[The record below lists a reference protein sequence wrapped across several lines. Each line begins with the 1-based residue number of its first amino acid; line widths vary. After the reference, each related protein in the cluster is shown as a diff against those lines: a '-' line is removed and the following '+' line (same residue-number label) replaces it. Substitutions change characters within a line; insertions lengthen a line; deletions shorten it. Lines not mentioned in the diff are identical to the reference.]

1 MFRYFKNL
9 YTYRYLLYNL
19 TAREIKSRYKQSFL
33 GYFWV
38 ILNPLFQMLV
48 LAFVFSFFIRIP
60 VEFNIPYSV
69 FLYSGL
75 LPWTLFAQSIM
86 SATNSLIENET
97 LIKKVYFPRE
107 IIITSTVIAKI
118 YDFILASTI
127 FVGFLIYYKISIGV
141 IIFYYPLII
150 FIQVMFSLGLSF
162 IFSAVNLFYRDI
174 QYLLNTIILLWFYF
188 TPVIYP
194 IELIPDRYRFVFQ
207 LNPMS
212 VLINAQRRTIFGG
225 AELNYSSLLIAVLLS
240 LFIFQVGYMIFKK
253 LEGLF
258 ADVV

>member
-9 YTYRYLLYNL
+9 YKYRYLLYNL
-19 TAREIKSRYKQSFL
+19 TAREIKSRYKQSIL
-33 GYFWV
+33 GYFWI
-38 ILNPLFQMLV
+38 ILNPFFQMIV

-60 VEFNIPYSV
+60 ASFNIPYTL

-75 LPWTLFAQSIM
+75 LPWTLFTQSVT
-86 SATNSLIENET
+86 SATTSLVDNDS

-107 IIITSTVIAKI
+107 IIITATVIAKT
-118 YDFILASTI
+118 YDFLLASTI
-127 FVGFLIYYKISIGV
+127 FVGFLIYYKISIGL
-141 IIFYYPLII
+141 IILYYPLVI
-150 FIQVMFSLGLSF
+150 FIQIMFSLGLAF
-162 IFSAVNLFYRDI
+162 ILSAFNLFYRDV
-174 QYLLNTIILLWFYF
+174 QYLLNTVMLIWFYL

-194 IELIPDRYRFVFQ
+194 IDLIPERYRFIFQ

-225 AELNYSSLLIAVLLS
+225 AELNYTSIIIAVLLS
-240 LFIFQVGYMIFKK
+240 LFVFQIGYMIFKK

>member
-9 YTYRYLLYNL
+9 YKYRYLLYNL
-19 TAREIKSRYKQSFL
+19 TAREIKSRYKQSVL

-38 ILNPLFQMLV
+38 ILNPLLQMFV

-60 VEFNIPYSV
+60 ADFNIPYSV

-75 LPWTLFAQSIM
+75 LPWNLFVFSLT
-86 SATNSLIENET
+86 SSTTSLIENEA
-97 LIKKVYFPRE
+97 LLKKVYFPRE

-118 YDFILASTI
+118 YDFLLASTI
-127 FVGFLIYYKISIGV
+127 FVGFLIYYHINITT
-141 IIFYYPLII
+141 IIFLYPIVLLIQI
-150 FIQVMFSLGLSF
+150 FFTLGLSF
-162 IFSAVNLFYRDI
+162 ILSSLNLFYRDI
-174 QYLLNTIILLWFYF
+174 QYLMNAVILMWFYL

-194 IELIPDRYRFVFQ
+194 IELIPERFRFIFQ

-225 AELNYSSLLIAVLLS
+225 AELNYTSMIIAVLLS

>member
-1 MFRYFKNL
+1 MFTFFRNL
-9 YTYRYLLYNL
+9 YVHRYLLYNL
-19 TAREIKSRYKQSFL
+19 SAREIKSRYKQSIL

-48 LAFVFSFFIRIP
+48 LAFVFSFFIKIP
-60 VEFNIPYSV
+60 TAFNIPYSV

-75 LPWTLFAQSIM
+75 LSWNLFVYSIT
-86 SATNSLIENET
+86 SATNSLVENES

-107 IIITSTVIAKI
+107 IIIVSSVIAKI
-118 YDFILASTI
+118 YDFLLASTVFI
-127 FVGFLIYYKISIGV
+127 GFLIYYHINIS
-141 IIFYYPLII
+141 PLIFLYPVILFVQI
-150 FIQVMFSLGLSF
+150 FFSLGLSF
-162 IFSAVNLFYRDI
+162 ILSAFNLFYRDV
-174 QYLLNTIILLWFYF
+174 QYLMNSVFIIWFYL
-188 TPVIYP
+188 TPILYP
-194 IELIPDRYRFVFQ
+194 IELIPEKYKFVYQ

-225 AELNYSSLLIAVLLS
+225 GDLNYLSLSIAVIMS
-240 LFIFQVGYMIFKK
+240 LAVFQIGYMIFKK